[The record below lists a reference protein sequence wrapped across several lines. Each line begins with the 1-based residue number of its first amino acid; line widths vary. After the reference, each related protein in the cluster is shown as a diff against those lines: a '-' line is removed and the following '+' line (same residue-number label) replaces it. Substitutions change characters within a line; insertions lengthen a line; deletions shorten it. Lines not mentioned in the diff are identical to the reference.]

1 MTADT
6 IALTKTGGSVVDIV
20 LTTTPFAKFIL
31 VILLVFSVI
40 SWAIIIR
47 KWLRFRAVGS
57 ANDSYLRLF
66 RNSPN
71 RLQMPPAAPG
81 NSPSALPGLL
91 RTAIREWNGL
101 FAAPSAGNP
110 SAATVETAMQVIH
123 EALNRRISEEQESYE
138 RQLSFLATA
147 GSASPFLGLLGT
159 VWGIMKS
166 FMDIRGLATV
176 NVQTVAPGI
185 ADALIVTAAGLFVAI
200 PAVIFYN
207 HFLGRIKDLVAALER
222 FSSEV
227 ASDLRRELLRRTG
240 N

>member
-1 MTADT
+1 MTPDT
-6 IALTKTGGSVVDIV
+6 IALAKTGGTVVDIV
-20 LTTTPFAKFIL
+20 LTTTPFAKFIIA
-31 VILLVFSVI
+31 ILFIFSVI

-47 KWLRFRAVGS
+47 KWLSFRAVRR
-57 ANDSYLRLF
+57 ANTDYLTIF
-66 RNSPN
+66 RRSPN
-71 RLQMPPAAPG
+71 RLQLP
-81 NSPSALPGLL
+81 PSAPAQTPSILPALFAVAL
-91 RTAIREWNGL
+91 REWNAL
-101 FAAPSAGNP
+101 FAGRTGSPVP
-110 SAATVETAMQVIH
+110 ATVETAMQIVR
-123 EALNRRISEEQESYE
+123 EAMNRRISEELEHYE

-207 HFLGRIKDLVAALER
+207 HFLGQIKDLVGTLER
-222 FSSEV
+222 FGSEV
-227 ASDLRRELLRRTG
+227 ESDLRRELLRTG
-240 N
+240 T